1 VRTWAEYVGW
11 LRLKVSGPAGTTVT
25 LRHAEVL
32 DKAGN
37 FYTENLRA
45 AKQTVRYTLKGE
57 GKRCYEPRFTFQGF
71 RYVQVQGFRP
81 SSSRENLPVSWCIRR
96 SLRQELRVLQSDA

>member
-1 VRTWAEYVGW
+1 MVGW
-11 LRLKVSGPAGTTVT
+11 VRLKVQGPAGTTVT

-45 AKQTVRYTLKGE
+45 AKATRAVHAE
-57 GKRCYEPRFTFQGF
+57 GRWARD
-71 RYVQVQGFRP
+71 
-81 SSSRENLPVSWCIRR
+81 
-96 SLRQELRVLQSDA
+96 LRAALHVLRVPLRGGGGLSRAR